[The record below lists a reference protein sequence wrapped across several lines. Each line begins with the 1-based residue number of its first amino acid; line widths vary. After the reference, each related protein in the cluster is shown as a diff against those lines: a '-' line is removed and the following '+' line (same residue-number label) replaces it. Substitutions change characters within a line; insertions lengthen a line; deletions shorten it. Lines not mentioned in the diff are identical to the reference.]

1 MLLVWFPT
9 YRKEKPYEKT
19 AALTILFVFLLSSIT
34 AYAAEPRAVTVR
46 PSLSFDGTTALCEV
60 TVTSYGKSID
70 LTLSLWQGENLIEQW
85 TASGTSLVSISE
97 SCTVVK
103 GKSYKL
109 TVSGTVNGEAIS
121 ASTSGQCK

>member
-1 MLLVWFPT
+1 M
-9 YRKEKPYEKT
+9 KKT

-85 TASGTSLVSISE
+85 TASGSSLVSISE
-97 SCTVVK
+97 NCTVVK
-103 GKSYKL
+103 GKSYRL

>member
-1 MLLVWFPT
+1 M
-9 YRKEKPYEKT
+9 KKA

-85 TASGTSLVSISE
+85 TASGSSLVSISE
-97 SCTVVK
+97 NYTVVK
-103 GKSYKL
+103 GKSYRL

>member
-1 MLLVWFPT
+1 M
-9 YRKEKPYEKT
+9 KKA

-46 PSLSFDGTTALCEV
+46 PSLSFNGTTALCEV

-97 SCTVVK
+97 SCSVAK
-103 GKSYKL
+103 GKSYRL

-121 ASTSGQCK
+121 ASTSGQC